1 MAQTTRTFL
10 AIDVPPN
17 LSDRLTKLQHK
28 LAPRVPA
35 FRWTDVAPF
44 HLTLAFLGDVPF
56 ADLNEVCEAARRAAR
71 ASKRFEVAV
80 AGLGAFPKPDRPRV
94 AWAGFA
100 GPGLEP
106 LAELHKA
113 VVSNLRRIGRPPDD
127 TRFTPPVTLGG
138 LKAGAGRGKAPDP
151 APDLSEIVAEYR
163 EWSPGAFTVGE
174 VVAYSSTLTPEGP
187 TYAALA
193 RAPLA
198 SAKSRDET

>member
-17 LSDRLTKLQHK
+17 VADRLTKLQHK
-28 LAPRVPA
+28 LAPLAPA
-35 FRWTDVAPF
+35 FRWVDSAPF

-56 ADLNEVCEAARRAAR
+56 AELNEVCEAARRAAR
-71 ASKRFEVAV
+71 ACKRFEVQV
-80 AGLGAFPKPDRPRV
+80 AGLGAFPRPDRPRV

-113 VVSNLRRIGRPPDD
+113 VVSNLRRIGRPPEDA
-127 TRFTPPVTLGG
+127 RFTPHVTLGR
-138 LKAGAGRGKAPDP
+138 LKAGAGRGKAPSP
-151 APDLSEIVAEYR
+151 APDLSAIVDEHR
-163 EWSPGAFTVGE
+163 DWSAGAFTVGE

-198 SAKSRDET
+198 SARPRAET

>member
-17 LSDRLTKLQHK
+17 ISNRLTKLQHK
-28 LAPRVPA
+28 LTPLVPA
-35 FRWTDVAPF
+35 FRWSDSSPF

-56 ADLNEVCEAARRAAR
+56 ADLNEVCEAARKAAR
-71 ASKRFEVAV
+71 ASKRFEVQV
-80 AGLGAFPKPDRPRV
+80 AGLGAFPRPDRPRV

-113 VVSNLRRIGRPPDD
+113 IVSNLRRIGRQPEDS
-127 TRFTPPVTLGG
+127 RFSPHVTLGR
-138 LKAGAGRGKAPDP
+138 LKAGVGRGQAPSP
-151 APDLSEIVAEYR
+151 APDLTAIVEEYR
-163 EWSPGAFTVGE
+163 EWSAGAFVVGE

-193 RAPLA
+193 RAPLT
-198 SAKSRDET
+198 SAKARSET

>member
-10 AIDVPPN
+10 AIDVPPQVA
-17 LSDRLTKLQHK
+17 DRLTKLQHK
-28 LAPRVPA
+28 LAPLVPA
-35 FRWTDVAPF
+35 FRWADATPF

-56 ADLNEVCEAARRAAR
+56 AELNEVCEAARKAAR
-71 ASKRFEVAV
+71 ATKRFEVQV

-113 VVSNLRRIGRPPDD
+113 VVSNLRRIGRPPEDA
-127 TRFTPPVTLGG
+127 RFTPHVTLGR
-138 LKAGAGRGKAPDP
+138 LKAGAGRGKAPSP
-151 APDLSEIVAEYR
+151 APDLAPLVEEYR
-163 EWSPGAFTVGE
+163 EWSPGAFIVGE

-198 SAKSRDET
+198 SAKARTET